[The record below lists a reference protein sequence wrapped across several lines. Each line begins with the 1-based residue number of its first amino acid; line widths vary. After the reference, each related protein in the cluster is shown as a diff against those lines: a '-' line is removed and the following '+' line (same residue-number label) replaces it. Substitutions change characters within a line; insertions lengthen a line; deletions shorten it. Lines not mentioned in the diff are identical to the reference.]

1 MACGSRSGPV
11 GSFDLVVSCGVGAAR
26 PPRPRASNAAMM
38 ESFMV
43 RTAMVNRQVSGN
55 FCAFSLLRGVNK
67 ICLHDINDVLYMS
80 LIPLHT
86 KLCIPRNISQHIM
99 SACDIPLPDVH
110 LSIALVDCCSAQLP
124 SDGYEVVSLCWLL
137 VTQKPPIVVR
147 FL

>member
-1 MACGSRSGPV
+1 VACGSRSGPV

-67 ICLHDINDVLYMS
+67 ICLHDINDVLYVFDTA
-80 LIPLHT
+80 P
-86 KLCIPRNISQHIM
+86 
-99 SACDIPLPDVH
+99 
-110 LSIALVDCCSAQLP
+110 
-124 SDGYEVVSLCWLL
+124 YEAMH
-137 VTQKPPIVVR
+137 TQKYLPTYHVCVR
-147 FL
+147 HTASRCSPVDSTRRLLQCAIAK